1 MSHMRESAYGK
12 NKLLN
17 LCTKS
22 CPFCILNFILNGF
35 LAVGKW
41 VQATLFKAVQAMLF
55 KAVRDLLSRKQ
66 DNVQL

>member
-17 LCTKS
+17 L

-41 VQATLFKAVQAMLF
+41 VQATLFKAVQATLF